1 MILLL
6 RLYYEYLKVGLFA
19 IGGGMATIPFLQTLA
34 DRTGWFTQLDILNML
49 AVSESTPG
57 PIGVNMAS
65 YVGFQ
70 MAGVPGSIVA
80 TLGLATPSI
89 IVILIIAQFLKR
101 FRDNKYVMAAMYGL
115 RAASAALIAS
125 AAISVLESTLMNLQT
140 VEIPLFAG
148 LQLEIP
154 QIVES
159 GGLFQWKEIALTA
172 ILLVLTNWKP
182 LKKLHPAVFLA
193 ASAVGG
199 IVFSFAGA

>member
-65 YVGFQ
+65 YVGFH

-148 LQLEIP
+148 LQLELP

-182 LKKLHPAVFLA
+182 LKKLHPVVFLA
-193 ASAVGG
+193 ASAVVG

>member
-1 MILLL
+1 
-6 RLYYEYLKVGLFA
+6 
-19 IGGGMATIPFLQTLA
+19 
-34 DRTGWFTQLDILNML
+34 
-49 AVSESTPG
+49 
-57 PIGVNMAS
+57 
-65 YVGFQ
+65 
-70 MAGVPGSIVA
+70 
-80 TLGLATPSI
+80 
-89 IVILIIAQFLKR
+89 
-101 FRDNKYVMAAMYGL
+101 
-115 RAASAALIAS
+115 
-125 AAISVLESTLMNLQT
+125 MNLQT

-193 ASAVGG
+193 ASAVVG